1 MKKLITLKSHV
12 RVYETI
18 QKKIGL
24 VYKDKELLN
33 EPITLPAQ
41 SMATKFYRGKIK
53 SGQNLMHTFT
63 CDPQ

>member
-1 MKKLITLKSHV
+1 MKKINYINESCKGLGNHTK
-12 RVYETI
+12 R
-18 QKKIGL
+18 IGL

-33 EPITLPAQ
+33 IPITLPAQ

-63 CDPQ
+63 RDPK